1 MIIIRDAPG
10 YMYSFLVNVH
20 CPVSG
25 WIPGMAAEYPV
36 GKLATDNTI
45 FVTQVK

>member
-36 GKLATDNTI
+36 GKSMNKGPIDELES
-45 FVTQVK
+45 